1 MGGSGDTYNDIR
13 MEPQSNIAG
22 QYIITAFDNVA
33 SIDGRCGCGIGV
45 MQPKS
50 RPPPSFI
57 FRLHLGESAVLRRHN
72 GPILSGK
79 WSRHHVSMKI
89 TNLLTTVTVDQNF
102 AKTRRIN
109 YSCKVSHYITL
120 TVDCRLHS
128 APVVSNE
135 WMGSAGSSSSSP
147 SPSLQQSYME
157 KFRGAA
163 AGGAEEDGDLR
174 TKTNNGN

>member
-1 MGGSGDTYNDIR
+1 
-13 MEPQSNIAG
+13 
-22 QYIITAFDNVA
+22 
-33 SIDGRCGCGIGV
+33 

-72 GPILSGK
+72 GPIFSGK

-135 WMGSAGSSSSSP
+135 WMGSAG
-147 SPSLQQSYME
+147 
-157 KFRGAA
+157 RAA
-163 AGGAEEDGDLR
+163 AAAHPLQVSSKVTWRSSAEQRLEEREEDGDLR